1 MAFVL
6 TQFGQQLGHLLTN
19 RDLITG
25 KLFQVAHSSAVLKVI
40 ISNIDAQ
47 ERSKTRSNSAW
58 FPASA
63 FTLFPLQT
71 QLSS

>member
-47 ERSKTRSNSAW
+47 ERSKTRSNSV
-58 FPASA
+58 
-63 FTLFPLQT
+63 
-71 QLSS
+71 